1 MFDQVAGPLVE
12 RLGFRTAALDSSGP
26 HYRALL
32 ESGGLVVSVLI
43 VTPWGQDLSVL
54 WRDMVRHGLAWAAR
68 WCLCVSGPVL
78 RVTDSQRTYARRFA
92 EIDLQSAAE
101 HDATFA
107 VLWGLLRAA
116 ALAGPAPSVLD
127 RAVAMSDQHRVSVRN
142 SLQQG
147 VEEAL
152 TRLTRAFLRAQH
164 RRLRRA
170 ARPASAALCADE
182 SLMII
187 YRILFL
193 LFAEAR
199 GLVPKWHPVFRDSYT
214 IEALRA
220 DVERCRGRPGSGKRC
235 RRSPGSRIAAAAP
248 ARFACRRSTAGCS
261 RRRTPRS
268 RTSWRW
274 TMARCGRRC
283 WR

>member
-1 MFDQVAGPLVE
+1 MMRWSGSSPGSWPGSSE
-12 RLGFRTAALDSSGP
+12 RWSGTRRRGDFANGTGRSRLGSVRPRRRAPCSIRWPGRWSSGSGFRTAALDSSGP

-32 ESGGLVVSVLI
+32 EAGGLVVSVLI
-43 VTPWGQDLSVL
+43 VTPWGQDLSGL

-164 RRLRRA
+164 RRLRTGGA
-170 ARPASAALCADE
+170 AGVSRP
-182 SLMII
+182 
-187 YRILFL
+187 
-193 LFAEAR
+193 
-199 GLVPKWHPVFRDSYT
+199 V
-214 IEALRA
+214 
-220 DVERCRGRPGSGKRC
+220 RGRIAGHHLSRPVPPVRGGARAGPEVASGL
-235 RRSPGSRIAAAAP
+235 S
-248 ARFACRRSTAGCS
+248 
-261 RRRTPRS
+261 
-268 RTSWRW
+268 
-274 TMARCGRRC
+274 
-283 WR
+283 